1 MYYHFLLKVIN
12 ELANIFFNTNF
23 HVLIKN
29 FYKKNKPTITNLLI
43 LHIYGQQLTYNYS
56 SLPIFV
62 SL

>member
-1 MYYHFLLKVIN
+1 MYYHFILKVIN

-23 HVLIKN
+23 HESIRD
-29 FYKKNKPTITNLLI
+29 FYKNKPTITNLLI